1 MFEQC
6 SHGYVALT
14 CPSCKG
20 RPVAAAFAPQAAAV
34 QAPRGNGK
42 HYSGAT
48 FEARVELAGMWDDI
62 MARARKAAE
71 TAETEAT
78 AAGKEKREELVAAAT
93 RDIEAETRRSLQ
105 QIRKEVADL
114 TVLATEKVTRK
125 SLNADDQRRLVEEA
139 LSEVDFTSL
148 SGAEN

>member
-62 MARARKAAE
+62 MARAADQVSRTQLRQGIQDGA
-71 TAETEAT
+71 
-78 AAGKEKREELVAAAT
+78 LV
-93 RDIEAETRRSLQ
+93 RRPV
-105 QIRKEVADL
+105 EVEDA
-114 TVLATEKVTRK
+114 
-125 SLNADDQRRLVEEA
+125 
-139 LSEVDFTSL
+139 
-148 SGAEN
+148 